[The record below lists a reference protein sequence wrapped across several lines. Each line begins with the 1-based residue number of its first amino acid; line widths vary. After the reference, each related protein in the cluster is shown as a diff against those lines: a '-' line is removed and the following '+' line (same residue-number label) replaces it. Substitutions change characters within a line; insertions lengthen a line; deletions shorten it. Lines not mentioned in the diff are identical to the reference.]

1 MVRPI
6 PKLMIDNET
15 SNFCRHSVKRNDFLR
30 YVDVMKC
37 YRRFA
42 RVHVSR
48 SVLEANNALKQPHMF
63 IFSERILNSL
73 YV

>member
-15 SNFCRHSVKRNDFLR
+15 SKLYHHSVKRNVFLR
-30 YVDVMKC
+30 YVDVIKC
-37 YRRFA
+37 YRRLA

-48 SVLEANNALKQPHMF
+48 SVLEVNNALQPHMF

-73 YV
+73 SV